1 MTKKKLPAPTG
12 TFDTQAW
19 DDLADMYQKGAAI
32 YKKECAEFWDN
43 MSEDDRLMAFY
54 SVVLRLSQGELKEHQ
69 SYRGILYNIF
79 GFGPEAYG
87 VGMECGLMEL
97 HNAIYDKDEL
107 EAWAKRNGYVKEI
120 KND

>member
-1 MTKKKLPAPTG
+1 MTKKKLDTG
-12 TFDTQAW
+12 TFNTKAW
-19 DDLADMYQKGAAI
+19 DDLAAAYREGAAA

-43 MSEDDRLMAFY
+43 MSEDDRLKAFY
-54 SVVLRLSQGELKEHQ
+54 SVVLRLSQGELKDQ
-69 SYRGILYNIF
+69 NSYRGIIYENF

-107 EAWAKRNGYVKEI
+107 EAWAKRTGYVKEI